1 MLILSRKVSESI
13 WIGDDV
19 EIVALEVKGKQIRL
33 GIQAPNHVKVH
44 RSEIYDRIQKE
55 LLRLEQLEKQDK
67 QSEPE
72 ETK

>member
-19 EIVALEVKGKQIRL
+19 EIVALEVKVKQIRL